1 MHCFLKNRVI
11 TINQNSLL
19 KPYVAVNTD
28 LGKIAQSVFEKNS
41 FQMMKIYME
50 IYNIFQQKEEETI
63 WCKNEIFILKNELTR
78 DNFE

>member
-1 MHCFLKNRVI
+1 
-11 TINQNSLL
+11 
-19 KPYVAVNTD
+19 
-28 LGKIAQSVFEKNS
+28 
-41 FQMMKIYME
+41 MKIYME